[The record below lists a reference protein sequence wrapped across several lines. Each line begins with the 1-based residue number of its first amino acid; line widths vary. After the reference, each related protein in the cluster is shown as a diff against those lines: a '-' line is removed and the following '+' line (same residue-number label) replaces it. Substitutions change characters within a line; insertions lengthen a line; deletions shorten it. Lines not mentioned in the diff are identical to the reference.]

1 MPRFILI
8 LLAIPVLLVVAA
20 ALLIPLLLDE
30 QELLAM
36 AAETLKE
43 ETGAILTVDGD
54 VELSL
59 FPGISVDLAD
69 TGITLPGEQE
79 LSVRARSLA
88 IGLALRPLFSGRVE
102 VGEIVID
109 GLRVSLQSAPAEP
122 VVESTGMTDEQLD
135 AYYAKRRAARDSAG
149 QGSGQEALVA
159 LPLALNVQRLAVT
172 DSVLETLSVE
182 TGERSVVNI
191 VSLEARDL
199 NLDNRP
205 IPLSLEVHLEGDE
218 ESAPITVA
226 LNGTLKVDNANQ
238 SVLLE
243 SLAVEVNG
251 VLASPV
257 TVNAQGVLDL
267 DKQAADLQVELKI
280 GETRG
285 EGSVR
290 YASFESPQIDARLH
304 LNQFDPALMAL
315 AGPDAAA
322 AAEDSPAPDSD
333 ASGDQP
339 LPLNAIREIDTLAVL
354 SIDSANFS
362 GHVVENME
370 VKLRALEGIV
380 KINTLTGNV
389 HGGTLDV
396 KAVFNGQHNSAKL
409 NTRGGVTGLEIDK
422 ALVAVGSEPIMQGKA
437 DLQWR
442 LNSTG
447 TTSNQLIEAMK
458 GPIDLLTSEVI
469 LQDVGV
475 EKMLCEAVALANR
488 AALSADLPDN
498 TRFENLSV
506 KMKMNKGKL
515 QLKPLRAEL
524 AHVKLQGEGA
534 MDLLQQD
541 FSATFTATLLP
552 SLTTLDPACEVND
565 RYTSIGWPVNCEG
578 SLAGDPAEWCS
589 VDSAEII
596 EQMATKEVT
605 RKIEKEAGKYLDKF
619 FKK

>member
-1 MPRFILI
+1 MPRIILI

-30 QELLAM
+30 QKLLAM

-54 VELSL
+54 VNLSL

-88 IGLALRPLFSGRVE
+88 IGLALRPLFSGSVE

-109 GLRVSLQSAPAEP
+109 GLKVSLQSAPAEP
-122 VVESTGMTDEQLD
+122 VVESAGMTDEQLD
-135 AYYAKRRAARDSAG
+135 AYYAERRAQRDTAG
-149 QGSGQEALVA
+149 QSSGQEALVA

-172 DSVLETLSVE
+172 DSVLETVSVE

-205 IPLSLEVHLEGDE
+205 IPLSLEVRLDGDE
-218 ESAPITVA
+218 DSVPITVA
-226 LNGTLKVDNANQ
+226 LNGKLRVNNANQ
-238 SVLLE
+238 EVLLE
-243 SLAVEVNG
+243 SLIVEVDG
-251 VLASPV
+251 VLASPI
-257 TVNAQGVLDL
+257 TVNAQGILDL
-267 DKQAADLQVELKI
+267 DKQAADLQVELEI
-280 GETRG
+280 GDTRG
-285 EGSVR
+285 KGSVR

-322 AAEDSPAPDSD
+322 AAEESPAPGSEAD
-333 ASGDQP
+333 GDQP
-339 LPLNAIREIDTLAVL
+339 LPLSAIREIDTLAVL
-354 SIDSANFS
+354 SIDSASFS
-362 GHVVENME
+362 GHVVENID

-422 ALVAVGSEPIMQGKA
+422 ALVAAGSEPIMKGKA
-437 DLQWR
+437 DLQWK

-447 TTSNQLIEAMK
+447 TTSNELIEAMN
-458 GPIDLLTSEVI
+458 GPIDLLTSEVV
-469 LQDVGV
+469 LQGVGV
-475 EKMLCEAVALANR
+475 ERMLCEAVALANR

-498 TRFENLSV
+498 TRFENLSA
-506 KMKMNKGKL
+506 KMKMRKGKL

-541 FSATFTATLLP
+541 FSATFTASLLP
-552 SLTTLDPACEVND
+552 SLATLDPACEVNE
-565 RYTSIGWPVNCEG
+565 RYTSIGWPVDCEG
-578 SLAGDPAEWCS
+578 SLAGDPADWCS
-589 VDSAEII
+589 VDSKEII
-596 EQMATKEVT
+596 EEMATKEVT
-605 RKIEKEAGKYLDKF
+605 RKIEKEAGKLLDKF